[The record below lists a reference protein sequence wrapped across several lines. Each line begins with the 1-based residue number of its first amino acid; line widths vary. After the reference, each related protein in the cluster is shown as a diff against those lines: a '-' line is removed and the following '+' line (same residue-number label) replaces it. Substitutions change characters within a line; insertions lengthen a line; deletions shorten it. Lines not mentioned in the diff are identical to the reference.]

1 MNKSHVKTGLD
12 RLIDDGYRL
21 DYLKNRNV
29 GLLSNPSSITSD
41 LTHAVDALQSRGVEL
56 DRLFGPEHGIRAE
69 AQDMEPVQSGTDT
82 ISGIPT
88 VSLYGQ
94 TEKSL
99 TPEPEDVEDLDTV
112 IVDLQDVGS
121 RYYTYI
127 YTAGLIMKTCGHT
140 DTEVWILDR
149 PNPIRGDRIEGNILE
164 EHLQSFVGMQP
175 IATRHGMTIGELADF
190 FDQYGGWSC
199 DFEVISMEGWSR
211 DQWFDETGL
220 PWVLPSPNMPQ
231 LQTASI
237 YPGMCLLEG
246 TNCSEGRGT
255 TRPFEIIGA
264 PYVDPHALK
273 ARLDDYELP
282 GIEFRVCSFRPTF
295 QKHAGRN
302 CQGVQLH
309 VTDRNRLKSVATG
322 MATLKALSE
331 LNDEFG
337 WRQEAYEFVDDKLAI
352 DLLLGDRQLRRD
364 LMNGAHPLELAEA
377 RNDRLNTFLE
387 RRKSVLRY

>member
-1 MNKSHVKTGLD
+1 
-12 RLIDDGYRL
+12 
-21 DYLKNRNV
+21 
-29 GLLSNPSSITSD
+29 
-41 LTHAVDALQSRGVEL
+41 
-56 DRLFGPEHGIRAE
+56 
-69 AQDMEPVQSGTDT
+69 
-82 ISGIPT
+82 
-88 VSLYGQ
+88 
-94 TEKSL
+94 
-99 TPEPEDVEDLDTV
+99 
-112 IVDLQDVGS
+112 
-121 RYYTYI
+121 
-127 YTAGLIMKTCGHT
+127 
-140 DTEVWILDR
+140 
-149 PNPIRGDRIEGNILE
+149 
-164 EHLQSFVGMQP
+164 
-175 IATRHGMTIGELADF
+175 
-190 FDQYGGWSC
+190 
-199 DFEVISMEGWSR
+199 
-211 DQWFDETGL
+211 
-220 PWVLPSPNMPQ
+220 MPQ

-322 MATLKALSE
+322 MATLQALSE